1 MDASRDDAAASD
13 LFKKLLSPP
22 PTAEDVRLLMEESGH
37 LMTLKDLRNI
47 NEPRCGVPP
56 SFVVNRKAAQELCA
70 QLEPHVFTTLSYPFQ
85 MRILVLMDIGL
96 AAGVCSAVRLRLGC
110 ESNTQPMSLVRRLLD
125 LLKKVATRTGEEGIM
140 QILGRVLRVV
150 CYARVKVDELKWI
163 LQELCSPSATTK
175 PLLFALGASQ
185 ADINDDVEIYC
196 RSTSTGHLPRLP
208 TVRSIFNFDGVGSGL
223 VLPEMPWPFAQEY
236 QFSFWERLEQGC
248 GFIADTTDE
257 SATRRAHLV
266 TFTTRGGAGVD
277 YFLEVSERRAHS
289 AVYFHVNWRSIKG
302 SPQREFNCKFRL
314 WLHRCAVSGNGS
326 SIPTIN
332 SGS

>member
-13 LFKKLLSPP
+13 LFKELLNPP
-22 PTAEDVRLLMEESGH
+22 PTAEDVRHLVEESGR
-37 LMTLKDLRNI
+37 LMTLKDLRNVK
-47 NEPRCGVPP
+47 PRCGIPP
-56 SFVVNRKAAQELCA
+56 SFVVSRRAARELCA
-70 QLEPHVFTTLSYPFQ
+70 QLEPDVFTTLSHPFQ

-110 ESNTQPMSLVRRLLD
+110 ESNTEQVSLVRRLLD
-125 LLKKVATRTGEEGIM
+125 LLKKVATRAGEEGM
-140 QILGRVLRVV
+140 TQIIGRVLRVV

-196 RSTSTGHLPRLP
+196 RSTTTGHLPRLP

-236 QFSFWERLEQGC
+236 QFSFWVRLEQEC
-248 GFIADTTDE
+248 DLMSDTTNE

-266 TFTTRGGAGVD
+266 AFATRGGAGVD
-277 YFLEVSERRAHS
+277 YFLEVSEHRAYL

-302 SPQREFNCKFRL
+302 FPLAR
-314 WLHRCAVSGNGS
+314 V
-326 SIPTIN
+326 
-332 SGS
+332 